1 MNHDLSFPDFYG
13 NKVTLAL
20 LSSPFSADPRH
31 VWVLCRF
38 HCQWLLTMHS
48 RRGLEFPG
56 GKVELGERPEE
67 AARREIFE
75 ETGAH
80 AAQLYYIGQ
89 YQVDGRAKRIIKN
102 IYFAEID
109 QITLKE
115 NYLET
120 DGPRLISNLPHLIKN
135 QEQYSFLMKDQV
147 LELSMKAIRQG
158 RWMPVSESEVH
169 I

>member
-1 MNHDLSFPDFYG
+1 MNQYPSFPDFYG

-20 LSSPFSADPRH
+20 SSTPFSADPRH
-31 VWVLCRF
+31 VWVICKF

-56 GKVELGERPEE
+56 GKVESGERPEE
-67 AARREIFE
+67 AAKREIFE

-80 AAQLYYIGQ
+80 VANLYFIGQ
-89 YQVDGRAKRIIKN
+89 YQVDGRDEPIVKN

-109 QITLKE
+109 QITLKKD
-115 NYLET
+115 YLET
-120 DGPRLISNLPHLIKN
+120 DGPRLISNLPHSIKDRR
-135 QEQYSFLMKDQV
+135 QYSFLMKDQV
-147 LELSMKAIRQG
+147 LELSMKAIRQKQ
-158 RWMPVSESEVH
+158 WTLVSEVH